1 MMSKIQKVILKDL
14 KNRLSKRWF
23 WILSLM
29 GPLVFT
35 IMITVPVG
43 LNMKTASAK
52 VIEVWQDPKGT
63 LPIKELPKNE
73 SFNYMPAPSDRDV
86 NFLLSEFINS
96 RHDIF
101 IVIPSDLEK
110 EQVLIYPKTNL
121 SPKIKKQ
128 IDGDLVTLLKLKHL
142 KIVYNDEEI
151 KKFSQTFSYKTIPLN
166 TSGQNA
172 AQMVIGLVAA
182 IVIYYFTFSYSVQVM
197 RNVMEEKTNR
207 VVEVILVAMK
217 PWELMFAKIVGGSIL
232 GLIQFSVWI
241 LLTASLL
248 YPLYTHFELDKFSN
262 QHIQE
267 TILHIKDVDQAW
279 EMNYI
284 VSSISGIS
292 IETILPGIFLY
303 FILGYLLYSAMFA
316 AIGAA
321 VDQDAETQLFI
332 MPVTAPLA
340 ISIVF
345 IQFVAENP
353 HHIWSKFLAIFPLT
367 SPVIAPIKIVTD
379 EMHSGEFIASC
390 MAMLVAIVLIVY
402 LSGKIFK
409 AGILNYGNSASW
421 KEILNWAKN

>member
-52 VIEVWQDPKGT
+52 VIEVWQAPKGT
-63 LPIKELPKNE
+63 LPIGELPKNE
-73 SFNYMPAPSDRDV
+73 NFNYMAAPADRDV
-86 NFLLSEFINS
+86 NFLLAEFLS
-96 RHDIF
+96 SKHDIF

-128 IDGDLVTLLKLKHL
+128 IDSDLVSLLKLKHL

-166 TSGQNA
+166 TSGKNA

-241 LLTASLL
+241 LLTASLV

-267 TILHIKDVDQAW
+267 TILHIQDVDQAW

-284 VSSISGIS
+284 VSSLSGIS
-292 IETILPGIFLY
+292 VASILPGIFLY

-316 AIGAA
+316 AIGAS

-353 HHIWSKFLAIFPLT
+353 HHIWSKFLTIFPLT
-367 SPVIAPIKIVTD
+367 SPVIAPIKIVTG
-379 EMHSGEFIASC
+379 EMSSGEFITSC
-390 MAMLVAIVLIVY
+390 TAMLSAIVLVIY

-409 AGILNYGNSASW
+409 AGILNYGSSVGW